1 MMESISSTR
10 SRFRRRE
17 FVQEEVRKTMLN
29 YLTNIKGEITDIVV
43 DELIDYYNRQTL
55 KLYYLENELIH
66 IKNSSLSVINNIV
79 RRISK
84 QQYSFESNIS
94 LMEYRIKNLTKIL
107 NELKQEKSIQ
117 YVRKLV
123 SIKKDILPIGK

>member
-1 MMESISSTR
+1 MESISSTR

>member
-1 MMESISSTR
+1 MQSISSTR

-17 FVQEEVRKTMLN
+17 FVQEEVRKMMLN

-66 IKNSSLSVINNIV
+66 IKNSSLSMINNIV

-84 QQYSFESNIS
+84 QQHSFESNIS
-94 LMEYRIKNLTKIL
+94 LMEYKIKNLTKIL

-117 YVRKLV
+117 YVRKPV
-123 SIKKDILPIGK
+123 SITKEILPIGK